1 MMLQGTLVLACAER
15 AQTGESPTR
24 SLVSLNLQVG
34 LRLKLPSPPI
44 TTARGAQAS
53 QWALWGVC

>member
-24 SLVSLNLQVG
+24 SLVSLNLQVR

-44 TTARGAQAS
+44 S
-53 QWALWGVC
+53 PY